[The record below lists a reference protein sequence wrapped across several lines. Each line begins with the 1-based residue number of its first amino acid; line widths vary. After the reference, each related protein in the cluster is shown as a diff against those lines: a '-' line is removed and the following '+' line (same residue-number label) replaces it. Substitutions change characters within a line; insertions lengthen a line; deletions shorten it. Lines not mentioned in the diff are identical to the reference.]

1 MKKTVKVMAIV
12 MVLAMAVCCF
22 AGCSGKKNAAVKKI
36 QEAGKLTVLTE
47 PGFAPFEYIDA
58 EGNIAGVDVEICNK
72 IAEKLGVTLE
82 MVSAEFDA
90 IIPAVQTGKAD
101 LGAAG
106 ITATSERAKQV
117 DFSVNYVDTGIYI
130 IVPEGSPIASGD
142 DIAAGVTVGVQRGT
156 TSDLFVSDTDAEVT
170 QFSTVPDAIVALQAG
185 KLDAVVADELPA
197 LDAVTNNEGLVRL
210 EEPLTVEQYAIAVA
224 KGNEDLMEI
233 VNEVV
238 NEMIE
243 SGEMEELISK
253 HMELAKAVGS
263 N

>member
-1 MKKTVKVMAIV
+1 MKKTVKMIAVIAALVMT
-12 MVLAMAVCCF
+12 VCCF
-22 AGCSGKKNAAVKKI
+22 AGCSSSKNAVKEI
-36 QEAGKLTVLTE
+36 QKAGKLIVMTE
-47 PGFAPFEYIDA
+47 PGFAPFEYID
-58 EGNIAGVDVEICNK
+58 GNGEIAGVDVEICEK

-90 IIPAVQTGKAD
+90 IIPAVQTGKSD

-106 ITATSERAKQV
+106 ITATDERAKQV

-130 IVPEGSPIASGD
+130 IVPEGSAIASGD

-156 TSDLFVSDTDAEVT
+156 TSDLFVSDTEAEVS

-210 EEPLTVEQYAIAVA
+210 EEPLTVEQYAIAIA
-224 KGNEDLMEI
+224 KGNDELMEI
-233 VNEVV
+233 VNEVIT
-238 NEMIE
+238 EMIE
-243 SGEMEELISK
+243 SGEMEQLISN
-253 HMELAKAVGS
+253 HMELAKAVGA
-263 N
+263 